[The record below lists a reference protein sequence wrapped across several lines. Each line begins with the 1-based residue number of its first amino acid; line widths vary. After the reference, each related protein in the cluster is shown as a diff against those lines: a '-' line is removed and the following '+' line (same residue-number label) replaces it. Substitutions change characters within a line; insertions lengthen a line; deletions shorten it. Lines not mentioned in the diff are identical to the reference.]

1 MKKIIQFKESEVEK
15 ITDLMKKSSSFLIF
29 EYQGIDAA
37 DMTAVRKEMLKND
50 ASLHVVKNN
59 ILNRSLK
66 KAGFEGFGEL
76 VGPNAIAFG
85 NSDEIAPLKIID
97 NLSKTNDFIKF
108 KGSVIENEFINVEKS
123 ISISKLPNRE
133 GLYSMLLSCLTS
145 PIRGFLYALKA
156 IEETK

>member
-1 MKKIIQFKESEVEK
+1 MKKIIQFKESEVSK
-15 ITDLMKKSSSFLIF
+15 IADLMKASSSFLIF
-29 EYQGIDAA
+29 EYQGIDAP
-37 DMTAVRKEMLKND
+37 DMTAVRKEMLKSD
-50 ASLHVVKNN
+50 ANLHVIKNN

-66 KAGFEGFGEL
+66 KAGIDGFGEL

-85 NSDEIAPLKIID
+85 NSDEIAPLKIIH
-97 NLSKTNDFIKF
+97 NLSKTNNCIKF
-108 KGSVIENEFINVEKS
+108 KGSVIENKFIDAEKT